1 MFLFRIGFFRRPGE
15 QHYFPGAAIIET
27 REAKMP
33 RAKILLA
40 DDHTLFC
47 NLLRQL
53 LEPEYEVVGCVR
65 DGRDLLEAAET
76 LRPDV
81 VLLDIGMPLLNGLDA
96 GRRLKEANP
105 KVKLVYLT
113 MNNNVEY
120 AREALQ
126 AGASA
131 FVLKNSQSSHLLQA
145 IRGALRGVSYVA
157 PEIRQAMS
165 DVFIRDPK
173 AMARPQHLTDR
184 QREVLQMLAEGR
196 SLREIATSLQ
206 ISYRTVRF
214 HKVRIME
221 ELGLSKNAEL
231 VKYAMTHGIMSA
243 I

>member
-1 MFLFRIGFFRRPGE
+1 MGR
-15 QHYFPGAAIIET
+15 T
-27 REAKMP
+27 R
-33 RAKILLA
+33 ILLA

-47 NLLRQL
+47 NLLREL
-53 LEPEYEVVGCVR
+53 LEPEYEVVGIVD
-65 DGRDLLEAAET
+65 DGRELLRAAEA

-81 VLLDIGMPLLNGLDA
+81 VLADIGMPSLNGLDA

-105 KVKLVYLT
+105 KIKLIFLT

-131 FVLKNSQSSHLLQA
+131 FVLKNSQSTHVLQA

-165 DVFIRDPK
+165 SIFIRDPK
-173 AMARPQHLTDR
+173 AVERPQHLTDR

-221 ELGLSKNAEL
+221 ELGITNNAEL
-231 VKYAMTHGIMSA
+231 VKYAINHGIISA
-243 I
+243 V

>member
-1 MFLFRIGFFRRPGE
+1 
-15 QHYFPGAAIIET
+15 
-27 REAKMP
+27 MP
-33 RAKILLA
+33 RARVLVA

-47 NLLRQL
+47 SLLKDL
-53 LEPEYEVVGCVR
+53 LEPEYEVVGIVSN
-65 DGRDLLEAAET
+65 GRDLLKAAAS

-81 VLLDIGMPLLNGLDA
+81 ALVDISMPALNGLDA
-96 GRRLKEANP
+96 GRRLKQENP
-105 KVKLVYLT
+105 RIKLVYLT

-120 AREALQ
+120 AREALE

-131 FVLKNSQSSHLLQA
+131 FVLKNSQSAEFLRA
-145 IRGALRGVSYVA
+145 VRDALKGVSFIA

-165 DVFIRDPK
+165 ETFVRDPK
-173 AMARPQHLTDR
+173 AVNRPQHLTDR

-196 SLREIATSLQ
+196 SLREIAGALQ

-221 ELGLSKNAEL
+221 ELGISKNAEL
-231 VKYAMTHGIMSA
+231 VKYAMTHGIISA